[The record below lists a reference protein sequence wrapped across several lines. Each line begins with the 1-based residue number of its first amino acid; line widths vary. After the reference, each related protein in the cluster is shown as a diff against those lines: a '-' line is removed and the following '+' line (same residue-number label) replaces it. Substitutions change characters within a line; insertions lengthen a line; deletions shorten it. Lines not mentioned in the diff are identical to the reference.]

1 MRRREF
7 ITLFWGTAAMWPL
20 AARAQ
25 QPPPQIVEFLHSASL
40 RNYEPQVNA
49 FRDGLANV
57 GYVEGQN
64 VTIEYRWAESQLD
77 RLPTLAADLVGR
89 QVSVIAACGS
99 PTVAL
104 AAKSATASIQI
115 VFETGADPC
124 RSDWL
129 RASTILAR
137 MSRDSPT

>member
-1 MRRREF
+1 MQFDRLKRRELV
-7 ITLFWGTAAMWPL
+7 TLLGGAGVTWAF

-25 QPPPQIVEFLHSASL
+25 QGSMPTVGFLHSASV
-40 RNYEPQVNA
+40 RNYGLQLNA
-49 FRDGLANV
+49 FRDGLANA

-77 RLPTLAADLVGR
+77 RLPALAADLVRR

-104 AAKSATASIQI
+104 VAKSATALIPI
-115 VFETGADPC
+115 VFETGADPVQIGLVT
-124 RSDWL
+124 S
-129 RASTILAR
+129 
-137 MSRDSPT
+137 